1 MILKHFVNFFK
12 RSGKK
17 GGKKTKKGR
26 KRWEKGM
33 NNMKRRQKGSGK
45 RIYDF
50 RLGMGRISSPMTL
63 YTSDELFIILIH
75 QILLRASTYFVL
87 KKMCRDLM

>member
-1 MILKHFVNFFK
+1 MEK
-12 RSGKK
+12 R
-17 GGKKTKKGR
+17 R
-26 KRWEKGM
+26 KREEKDGKKGM

-50 RLGMGRISSPMTL
+50 RLGMGRISSSMTL
-63 YTSDELFIILIH
+63 YTSDELFRILIH
-75 QILLRASTYFVL
+75 HILLRASTYFVL